1 MPPTPSPRHRTSPA
15 PREGVTRRATSAL
28 LVAVLAIAL
37 GSGPA
42 SALGADST
50 PAPTLPGSLEMLA
63 CPAGQTPTRSTAPP
77 PTPAPAN
84 PPAAANPPP
93 PVDPGVPPPTANPSV
108 TTQPDGSIVT
118 TTCAIA
124 PPTPMVGPLISPAHT
139 VGGPKLAGAGVIL
152 AAPAGVPAPPDVTD
166 VSWVISDLQT
176 GVVLAA
182 KNPHALLLPAS
193 TLKTLLALVTLPAL
207 DPASVVTASRG
218 AASADGTRV
227 GILEGNPYTV
237 DQLFTGL
244 VLVSGNDAA
253 YALAEAYG
261 GQASTVMAMNQQA
274 GALGAWDTV
283 AVDPSGLDA
292 DGQRSSAYD
301 LALFGRAVMQLPA
314 FRRYAMT
321 PAFTFPGGTDRLGKV
336 YPPFAIQNHNALLER
351 YPGAIGVKNGYT
363 TGARHTFI
371 GAATRGGRTL
381 LVTQMGGVVVPSW
394 QPTAALLD
402 WAFANADQLSPVGRL
417 VAPGAPQ
424 PPEWRGEQGRL
435 APAVVPSVPPT
446 APTTAT
452 DLPTTTTTISAPT
465 TPPVPTSTAPTSTD
479 ATSAAPTGTA
489 PLTTTAGST
498 RGGST
503 PPPAVAFGPGGDPVS
518 AVLAS
523 ARTAASTPSAYAVLA
538 VVLAAFTGWGVARRR
553 RRSQP

>member
-1 MPPTPSPRHRTSPA
+1 
-15 PREGVTRRATSAL
+15 
-28 LVAVLAIAL
+28 
-37 GSGPA
+37 
-42 SALGADST
+42 
-50 PAPTLPGSLEMLA
+50 
-63 CPAGQTPTRSTAPP
+63 
-77 PTPAPAN
+77 
-84 PPAAANPPP
+84 
-93 PVDPGVPPPTANPSV
+93 
-108 TTQPDGSIVT
+108 
-118 TTCAIA
+118 
-124 PPTPMVGPLISPAHT
+124 MVGPLISPAHT

-152 AAPAGVPAPPDVTD
+152 EAPAGVPAPPVVTD

-193 TLKTLLALVTLPAL
+193 TLKTLFALVTLPAL
-207 DPASVVTASRG
+207 DPASVVTASRA

-253 YALAEAYG
+253 YALAEANG
-261 GQASTVMAMNQQA
+261 GLAATVAAMNQRA

-314 FRRYAMT
+314 FRRYAVT
-321 PAFTFPGGTDRLGKV
+321 PAFTFPGGTDKQGKV
-336 YPPFAIQNHNALLER
+336 YAPFAIQNRNTLLEK

-371 GAATRGGRTL
+371 GAATRGGRSL
-381 LVTQMGGVVVPSW
+381 LITQMGGVVVPSW
-394 QPTAALLD
+394 QPTGALLD
-402 WAFANADQLSPVGRL
+402 WAFANADQLSPVGQL

-424 PPEWRGEQGRL
+424 PPEWRGRPGTGT
-435 APAVVPSVPPT
+435 PATVPSTPLA

-452 DLPTTTTTISAPT
+452 DLPTGATTSSVSTTRPAT
-465 TPPVPTSTAPTSTD
+465 TSTSPPST
-479 ATSAAPTGTA
+479 ATTSAAPTSAATTSAA
-489 PLTTTAGST
+489 PTTTAAGRT
-498 RGGST
+498 TGGST
-503 PPPAVAFGPGGDPVS
+503 PPPAVVFGPGGDPLS
-518 AVLAS
+518 GVLAS
-523 ARTAASTPSAYAVLA
+523 AHTAATTPSTYAVAA
-538 VVLAAFTGWGVARRR
+538 VVLAAFAGWVVARRR
-553 RRSQP
+553 RRTQP